1 LTLSRAL
8 RIAVAVALTGYL
20 LFKSDPAAVARV
32 AGGARVPW
40 LVFAVLLVIVD
51 RAANAYRWVVLL
63 QALTPG
69 SRPPLRAVMHV
80 FFVSSFVGTFLP
92 SIGGDVYRAYQLA
105 RLGVRSGEAAA
116 SVLMDR
122 MVGVLSMVMV
132 AAVALLFLRE
142 FDVRGVVPALLL
154 VTAACALA
162 AGAVFSPTVAAWAV
176 RLVDLMPLRRARSVG
191 QSVMEAIRRYSRHHD
206 ALALVL
212 GLSVGVQLLRVVQA
226 YCLGRALDLALPII
240 VYFGFI
246 PVITLIMQLPIT
258 VAGLGTTQYA
268 FEWMFGHAGVP
279 APVTFALS
287 VLFLA
292 LGTLGNLPG
301 GLLYAFSPRTPS
313 GDPAR

>member
-1 LTLSRAL
+1 MTLPRAL
-8 RIAVAVALTGYL
+8 RIAVAVALTGYI
-20 LFKSDPAAVARV
+20 LFKSNPAAVARV
-32 AGGARVPW
+32 AGNARVSW
-40 LVFAVLLVIVD
+40 LLVAVLLVIVD

-63 QALTPG
+63 QTLTPG
-69 SRPPLRAVMHV
+69 TRPPVRAVMHV

-92 SIGGDVYRAYQLA
+92 SVGGDVYRAYQLA

-142 FDVRGVVPALLL
+142 FDLPGVVPALLA
-154 VTAACALA
+154 VTAVCAVA
-162 AGAVFSPTVAAWAV
+162 AGAVFSSNVAALAV
-176 RLVDLMPLRRARSVG
+176 RLFDRLPVRWARSVA
-191 QSVMEAIRRYSRHHD
+191 QSLTDAIHRYGRHHG

-212 GLSVGVQLLRVVQA
+212 ALSVGVQLLRIVQA
-226 YCLGRALDLALPII
+226 YCLGRALDLTLPMI

-246 PVITLIMQLPIT
+246 PVITLVMQVPIT

-268 FEWMFGHAGVP
+268 FEWMFGHAGVTP
-279 APVTFALS
+279 AVTFALS
-287 VLFLA
+287 MLFLA

-301 GLLYAFSPRTPS
+301 GLLYVFSARTSSDDRAP
-313 GDPAR
+313 